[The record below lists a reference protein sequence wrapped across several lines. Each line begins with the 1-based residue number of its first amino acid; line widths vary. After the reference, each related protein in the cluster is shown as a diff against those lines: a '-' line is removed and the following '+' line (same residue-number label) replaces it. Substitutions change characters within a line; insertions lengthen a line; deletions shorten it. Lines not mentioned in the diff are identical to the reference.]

1 MVALAIKHG
10 LPQGV
15 GLCRIGQTV
24 GRCDAEDSW
33 SRYLSIEGIYKR
45 YEFNASIEP
54 KILDRAV
61 KKKLRGIVRGFE
73 LFGVFS
79 RPSERGFRDV
89 AQPGSA
95 LAWGARGRWFESS
108 RPDNYQIQRGQRAR

>member
-1 MVALAIKHG
+1 LVALAIKHG

-15 GLCRIGQTV
+15 GLCRIGQIV
-24 GRCDAEDSW
+24 GRYDAEDSW

-45 YEFNASIEP
+45 YVFNASIEP
-54 KILDRAV
+54 KILGQAV
-61 KKKLRGIVRGFE
+61 KKKLKGIVGGFE

-79 RPSERGFRDV
+79 RPSEWGFRDV

-108 RPDNYQIQRGQRAR
+108 RPDNYQIQTGQRAR